1 VKVLLA
7 TWSWRPVGGDWTYI
21 DNLKNLYEMNGY
33 EVIPFSMKHED
44 NAFTEHEDLFVKGY
58 DYKALNKNKTLKNS
72 LHALKNSVVSFE
84 ALAKLDELL
93 QKHEIA
99 FAHLHIIHHW
109 LTPAIVWKLKKHGI
123 PVIWSLH
130 EYKLICPEGSFVSNG
145 TVCEK
150 CYQGKFYN
158 CALNR
163 CKKQSLLASL
173 LASFDAYF
181 YHKSGVYGKVDF
193 YLCPS
198 QFLLNKFSQFGFE
211 PSKLVLS
218 NLCYDISQLDEQA
231 GLIAQADDGRSPASQ
246 ERFVLYVGRIE
257 RIKGVL
263 TLINAVAG
271 TGMKLKIAGTGAALE
286 EMKEYIHKEGIT
298 NVEFLGFCSKS
309 VVYRLTMN
317 ASCVVCPSE
326 WYENYPYSVIES
338 LLLQKPVVGAAIG
351 GIPELVVDG
360 VTGLLF
366 EPGHVAELRNKLL
379 QLWNDPA
386 QAVQLGLQARE
397 YITGKVNYQRHWSIL
412 EGVIKKLPIKGTLP
426 ERALMAGVD

>member
-1 VKVLLA
+1 MK
-7 TWSWRPVGGDWTYI
+7 
-21 DNLKNLYEMNGY
+21 LYEMNGY

-44 NAFTEHEDLFVKGY
+44 NAYSDHEDLFVRGY
-58 DYKALNKNKTLKNS
+58 DYKTLNKNKTLKNS
-72 LHALKNSVVSFE
+72 VHALKNSVVSFE
-84 ALAKLDELL
+84 ALTKLNELL

-145 TVCEK
+145 KVCEK

-181 YHKSGVYGKVDF
+181 YHKSGVYSKVDF

-198 QFLLNKFSQFGFE
+198 QFLLEKFSQFGFE

-218 NLCYDISQLDEQA
+218 NLCYNIGELEQQA
-231 GLIAQADDGRSPASQ
+231 DLIAQSAEFAAPETQ
-246 ERFVLYVGRIE
+246 ESFVLYVGRIE

-271 TGMKLKIAGTGAALE
+271 TKMKLKIAGTGAALE
-286 EMKEYIHKEGIT
+286 EMKQYIQDHGIT
-298 NVEFLGFCSKS
+298 NVEFLGFCDKD
-309 VVYRLTMN
+309 VVYRLTLK
-317 ASCVVCPSE
+317 ATCVVCPSE

-351 GIPELVVDG
+351 GIPELVLNG

-366 EPGHVAELRNKLL
+366 EPGNVVDLRDKLL
-379 QLWNDPA
+379 QLWDDPQMA
-386 QAVQLGLQARE
+386 ILLGRQGKE
-397 YITGKVNYQRHWSIL
+397 YIAGRVNFNRHWSIL
-412 EGVIKKLPIKGTLP
+412 ETVIKRLPIKKALP
-426 ERALMAGVD
+426 EHTLLARID